1 MRVAREYIFPKLF
14 LRCFGE
20 EEHLNKIDFLFDYS
34 DTLGSRVDIQQI
46 LKIIT
51 DNQIFSYTEGRTIPG
66 KIDSIKFNSIFK
78 RYNLLIGEDEFSEY
92 MFYTNPA
99 EMSKLLGFS
108 KEETLSI
115 LYDIKAKR
123 NLP

>member
-20 EEHLNKIDFLFDYS
+20 EEHLNKIDLLFNYS

-51 DNQIFSYTEGRTIPG
+51 DNQILSYTEGRTIPG

-78 RYNLLIGEDEFSEY
+78 RYNLLIDEDEFSEY
-92 MFYTNPA
+92 IFYTNPS
-99 EMSKLLGFS
+99 EMAKFLGFS
-108 KEETLSI
+108 KEEELSI
-115 LYDIKAKR
+115 LYDIKRKK

>member
-20 EEHLNKIDFLFDYS
+20 EEHLNKIDLLFYCS
-34 DTLGSRVDIQQI
+34 NILGKRVDIQQI

-51 DNQIFSYTEGRTIPG
+51 DNQILSYTEGRTIPG

-78 RYNLLIGEDEFSEY
+78 RYNLLINEDEFNEY
-92 MFYTNPA
+92 MFYTNPTGMA
-99 EMSKLLGFS
+99 KLLGFS
-108 KEETLSI
+108 KEEELSI
-115 LYDIKAKR
+115 LYDIKKKR